1 MNLREV
7 AWMRAARP
15 RLERQL
21 RRQLLAL
28 HRMPRWLPAF
38 ARRPVLAWRYR
49 FRRIP
54 VIVQTA
60 GHCQG
65 EDRDRLCGW
74 LRSRGCRQVRRLDLV
89 GCVAAEMPVA
99 AVSHVAQRSEVER
112 LFFDRE
118 VRALLD
124 VAAPAVG
131 ASALHEAGL
140 TGQGVT
146 VAVLDTG
153 IHPHPDFL
161 EPSPR
166 LEAFHDA
173 VNGRTDFYD
182 DHGHGTHVAG
192 IIAGNGTRSGGRF
205 KGIAPGARLA
215 GVKVLDG
222 RGSGRMSTVIA
233 GVEWVVQNRERL
245 GIRVLNVSLGAPAS
259 SSYQDDPLAR
269 ACAAA
274 WEQGIVVCV
283 AAGNEGPAP
292 RTIASPGFHPAVLT
306 VGASDDRTTPER
318 GDDTVADFSSRGPTV
333 DGLSKPDVVAPG
345 VEITAVNA
353 PGSLLDRQSGRGAD
367 YITLSGTSMATPVV
381 AGLAALLLE
390 RNPDLRPDDV
400 KRLLMET
407 ATDLGAD
414 VNAQGRGLVD
424 GPRALEAAAGR
435 EEACPGS

>member
-1 MNLREV
+1 
-7 AWMRAARP
+7 MRTARP

-21 RRQLLAL
+21 RRQLLAM

-99 AVSHVAQRSEVER
+99 AVRHVAQRPEAER

-131 ASALHEAGL
+131 AAALREVGV

-173 VNGRTDFYD
+173 VHGRTDFYD
-182 DHGHGTHVAG
+182 DNGHGTHVAG
-192 IIAGNGTRSGGRF
+192 IIAGSGARSGGRYT
-205 KGIAPGARLA
+205 GIAPGVRLA
-215 GVKVLDG
+215 GVKVLDA

-233 GVEWVVQNRERL
+233 GVEWVVENRERL
-245 GIRVLNVSLGAPAS
+245 GIRVLNVSLGAPAAG
-259 SSYQDDPLAR
+259 SYRDDPLAR

-274 WEQGIVVCV
+274 WEAGITVCV
-283 AAGNEGPAP
+283 AAGNEGPAAG
-292 RTIASPGFHPAVLT
+292 TIASPGFHPALLT
-306 VGASDDRTTPER
+306 VGASDDRGTEDR
-318 GDDTVADFSSRGPTV
+318 EDDAVAPFSSRGPTV
-333 DGLSKPDVVAPG
+333 DGLPKPDVVAPG
-345 VEITAVNA
+345 ADITAANA
-353 PGSLLDRQSGRGAD
+353 PGSLLDRQVGAGGAD

-390 RNPDLRPDDV
+390 RNPGLGPDDI

-407 ATDLGAD
+407 AGDLGAD
-414 VNAQGRGLVD
+414 ANAQGRGLVD
-424 GPRALEAAAGR
+424 GRRALEAAAPAEPASGKPR
-435 EEACPGS
+435 P